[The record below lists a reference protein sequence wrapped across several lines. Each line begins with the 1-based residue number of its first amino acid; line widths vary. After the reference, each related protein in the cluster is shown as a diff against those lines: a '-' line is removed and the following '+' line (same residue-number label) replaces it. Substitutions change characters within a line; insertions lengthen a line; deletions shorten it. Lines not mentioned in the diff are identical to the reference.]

1 MIHIGALSILMER
14 KDGNK
19 RRVSFSLTF
28 TKKNG
33 EKVNVE
39 QAVCTSTFQ
48 GKRTANIMLIPS
60 MEVRTIYL
68 IGITRINDQEV
79 FV

>member
-1 MIHIGALSILMER
+1 MER
-14 KDGNK
+14 KDGHK
-19 RRVSFSLTF
+19 RRVPFSLTF

-48 GKRTANIMLIPS
+48 ENRTANIMLLPS

-68 IGITRINDQEV
+68 IGITRFNDPV
-79 FV
+79 A